1 MAKKKKPTTNPN
13 GAVWDLAEGDGIPAC
28 VEIEMKVGAGRIP
41 LGTTKEEV
49 GERVDSQKAYDEAQ
63 KHGGLMRVEPVL
75 PAPAARREVAN
86 KPKYRSG
93 ERWLKRIQMSENVGS
108 AIEFV
113 KGIYQDQEKTYMV
126 TFFDHVRME
135 EVHVQSY
142 PTIQQRLDA
151 ARFLMQRGIP
161 LPATQ
166 VPQNLPDGIKGVILV
181 TREEDPPV

>member
-1 MAKKKKPTTNPN
+1 MSKKKKTTSSSD
-13 GAVWDLAEGDGIPAC
+13 AVWEVAEDEGVLACAEL
-28 VEIEMKVGAGRIP
+28 ESKVGAGRIP

-49 GERVDSQKAYDEAQ
+49 GERVDSQKAYDDAQ
-63 KHGGLMRVEPVL
+63 KRGGLMCVEPVL
-75 PAPAARREVAN
+75 PAPAARKEVAN
-86 KPKYRSG
+86 RPKYRSG

-113 KGIYQDQEKTYMV
+113 KGIYQDQEKKYMV

-135 EVHVQSY
+135 EVHVPSY

-161 LPATQ
+161 LPAAQ